1 MNSVPWFSLLA
12 LAAGGWAV
20 WRGVGPWLADRRF
33 RQAAHSAAG
42 TITQMRWYQHGS
54 GSRSRSVG
62 HPVLRFETDDGRTV
76 ETESY
81 AGDSAGGAE
90 EGDRVDVLYD
100 PVDPARARIAAPAA
114 MEIGTAAL
122 SVGVGLLFVL
132 FGLRGLIAQLT

>member
-1 MNSVPWFSLLA
+1 MPWFSLVA
-12 LAAGGWAV
+12 LAAGAWAV
-20 WRGVGPWLADRRF
+20 WRGVGPWQADRRF
-33 RQAAHSAAG
+33 RQTARDAAG
-42 TITQMRWYQHGS
+42 TITEMRWYQRGS
-54 GSRSRSVG
+54 GSRSRNVG
-62 HPVLRFETDDGRTV
+62 HPVLRFETDDGRVV

-100 PVDPARARIAAPAA
+100 PADPARARVAAPAA

-122 SVGVGLLFVL
+122 SVVIGVLFVL

>member
-1 MNSVPWFSLLA
+1 MNTVPWVA
-12 LAAGGWAV
+12 LVAGGWGV

-33 RQAAHSAAG
+33 RRTAGSAAG

-62 HPVLRFETDDGRTV
+62 HPVLRFETGDGRVV

-81 AGDSAGGAE
+81 AGYSAGAAE

-100 PVDPARARIAAPAA
+100 PAAPARARVAAPAG
-114 MEIGTAAL
+114 MEVGTLAL
-122 SVGVGLLFVL
+122 SVVVGVLFLL